1 MHYKHI
7 DGVTVTAQFAEE
19 NGLRY
24 RYRLEIK
31 LQAPSVAEK
40 TACVVMQNPSYAGK
54 NEADKSVQFMEKVV
68 FQKGLPEFQGVH
80 RLIVV
85 NQFARIQT
93 NQFQG
98 QPHEIGVN
106 NNSAIEAALR
116 ESEIIILGWGSGNPY
131 EERKA
136 FVIGLLKQ
144 MKGKQLFKTK
154 MHPSRGRYDGF
165 IQTFGI

>member
-68 FQKGLPEFQGVH
+68 FQKGQT
-80 RLIVV
+80 
-85 NQFARIQT
+85 ARVSGCSPL
-93 NQFQG
+93 NC
-98 QPHEIGVN
+98 
-106 NNSAIEAALR
+106 R
-116 ESEIIILGWGSGNPY
+116 ESVRQNPN
-131 EERKA
+131 ESIPRTATRNWRK
-136 FVIGLLKQ
+136 
-144 MKGKQLFKTK
+144 
-154 MHPSRGRYDGF
+154 
-165 IQTFGI
+165 